1 MKKSQTIKTFLFILA
16 AVAISGG
23 TAYAGV
29 DINGGNDTTGPNSEN
44 HNRWEIEYEAEVDID
59 NHSDLDNEFVVSVEN
74 GGNKINN
81 NTEVGDITTGD
92 IEGDISFENELN
104 DMAISFSNDDP
115 YGDIE
120 ISLANDTTGT
130 SSENHNRVELSY
142 ERDLRVRNHADIDN
156 SIVLS
161 ASTGNNTVKNNTVV
175 GDITTGDV
183 DVTSDVSN
191 TTNSSFDVDLS
202 GYGTQ
207 SDISVDLANG
217 TTGPNSS
224 NRNSVEI
231 EQETEVHLDN
241 HADIDNNYTA
251 EVNTGE
257 NKIKSN
263 TVVGD
268 ITTGSISIEYH
279 GTNTAN

>member
-1 MKKSQTIKTFLFILA
+1 MTSSKTIKNFLFSLV

-29 DINGGNDTTGPNSEN
+29 QIGGGNDTTGPHSEN
-44 HNRWEIEYEAEVDID
+44 LNSWEVEYEAEIDID
-59 NHSDLDNEFVVSVEN
+59 NHSDLDNEFAISVEN
-74 GGNKINN
+74 GDNKINN

-104 DMAISFSNDDP
+104 DMAISFSDDDP

-120 ISLANDTTGT
+120 IDLANDITGPE
-130 SSENHNRVELSY
+130 SENHNKVEISY
-142 ERDLRVRNHADIDN
+142 ERELCIRNHADIEN
-156 SIVLS
+156 SIELS
-161 ASTGNNTVKNNTVV
+161 ANTGGNTVKNNTLV

-183 DVTSDVSN
+183 DITSNVENS
-191 TTNSSFDVDLS
+191 TNNSFDVDLS
-202 GYGTQ
+202 DYETQ

-224 NRNSVEI
+224 NKNSVEI
-231 EQETEVHLDN
+231 EQETEIHLHN
-241 HADIDNNYTA
+241 CADINNSYAAT
-251 EVNTGE
+251 VNTGD
-257 NKIKSN
+257 NKVKNN